1 MKNFRSVTVLNGNIG
16 EEIQLGRGC
25 RQGDPI
31 SGYLFILAVEI
42 LILAL
47 HANNDILPYRTK
59 KGTAHL
65 CDIYA
70 DDLSLFVKKRRS
82 RGQNILQ
89 FKTILE
95 ILRKFEKLSGLAVN
109 LTKTKIAP
117 FGKNLQLHYLKEAT
131 NLDIVTSFKLL
142 GCTFDSTL
150 KNIAENFT
158 KAISAMRKEMYAWS
172 TRKLSVKGKIIVVKT
187 YGISKL
193 NHLAVILPTL
203 NRTHVSELE
212 DLIYKF
218 INPGRAIYPKD
229 LIFRP
234 IEELGL
240 GLQNLNNFWKALKL
254 SWFRQTY
261 NSNSFWLKLL
271 AENTKLANVNNI
283 MFSSMTELRQTFRKY
298 NNPFWTQAF
307 SALEQCSNYLLDT
320 EPKNYLRT
328 NILKNKSITP
338 MITFE
343 HETIDNISL
352 ESLINMDKNLHSL
365 ATLDK
370 KFPTLFNDWLHF
382 GNFMADSRHYINTHI
397 EQNPDFIPAQ
407 TLPTIDY
414 ITFFL
419 TRTKKGCKTFY
430 KTLTKSTKFNVAI
443 WSGHKANWEEKLR
456 LTINDD
462 DWKNSIKNIIL
473 TKYSNNL
480 VDLNLQILRNNIVT
494 NDRLLKMNKTDSNKC
509 EFCDETDNT
518 LHRFYDC
525 VYSRY
530 IWFTLDEILAMVGI
544 YTFTDAKQCLLGDP
558 DMGPNTVMNFL
569 TFNTKLYLNNC
580 HIHKNKP
587 VPAPYI
593 WYLAKISNTFNDKKV
608 IEDVVDSKTW
618 KKLNNYFNKDTN
630 N

>member
-1 MKNFRSVTVLNGNIG
+1 
-16 EEIQLGRGC
+16 
-25 RQGDPI
+25 
-31 SGYLFILAVEI
+31 
-42 LILAL
+42 
-47 HANNDILPYRTK
+47 
-59 KGTAHL
+59 
-65 CDIYA
+65 
-70 DDLSLFVKKRRS
+70 
-82 RGQNILQ
+82 
-89 FKTILE
+89 
-95 ILRKFEKLSGLAVN
+95 
-109 LTKTKIAP
+109 
-117 FGKNLQLHYLKEAT
+117 
-131 NLDIVTSFKLL
+131 
-142 GCTFDSTL
+142 
-150 KNIAENFT
+150 
-158 KAISAMRKEMYAWS
+158 
-172 TRKLSVKGKIIVVKT
+172 
-187 YGISKL
+187 
-193 NHLAVILPTL
+193 
-203 NRTHVSELE
+203 
-212 DLIYKF
+212 
-218 INPGRAIYPKD
+218 
-229 LIFRP
+229 
-234 IEELGL
+234 
-240 GLQNLNNFWKALKL
+240 
-254 SWFRQTY
+254 
-261 NSNSFWLKLL
+261 
-271 AENTKLANVNNI
+271 
-283 MFSSMTELRQTFRKY
+283 MTELRQTFRKY

-320 EPKNYLRT
+320 EPENYLRT

-365 ATLDK
+365 ATLYK
-370 KFPTLFNDWLHF
+370 KFPTLFNDSLHF

-558 DMGPNTVMNFL
+558 DMGPNTVMSFL

-593 WYLAKISNTFNDKKV
+593 W
-608 IEDVVDSKTW
+608 
-618 KKLNNYFNKDTN
+618 
-630 N
+630 